1 MKAHR
6 EYFDVNQAFH
16 GGPGY
21 VYLVKDVPIYCTQ
34 TDRRMKELES
44 WGPSAMSWKAR
55 LDYLNAYRGV
65 LMMPWFDAFYG
76 VPFDTL
82 DNLFR
87 DTKKIYNRQ
96 EYRPLL
102 ESWVADTEKY
112 LLSQGAKYATDGGG
126 GLTRVQQLEMLR
138 EWISRL
144 RKDLQ

>member
-1 MKAHR
+1 
-6 EYFDVNQAFH
+6 
-16 GGPGY
+16 
-21 VYLVKDVPIYCTQ
+21 
-34 TDRRMKELES
+34 
-44 WGPSAMSWKAR
+44 
-55 LDYLNAYRGV
+55 
-65 LMMPWFDAFYG
+65 MMPWFDAFYG